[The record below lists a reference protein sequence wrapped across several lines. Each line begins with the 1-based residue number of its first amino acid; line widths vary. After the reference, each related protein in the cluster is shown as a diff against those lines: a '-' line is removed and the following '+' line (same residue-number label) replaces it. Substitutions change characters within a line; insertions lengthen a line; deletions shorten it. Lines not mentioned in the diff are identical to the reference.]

1 MPPKGNPKGNPKSRG
16 RLKAPGPNMSHELFK
31 CVVENCNK
39 SVRGDRLKEHFKK
52 KSKLEV
58 LDEAKKMDVSGEI
71 TNGLK
76 HIDSMLIDDE
86 NQRNHT
92 KYLLSN
98 GYSSTK
104 LPKWQEFK
112 KRPKMSMS
120 LPNAFSNAGFKA
132 TSSKVRNSR

>member
-1 MPPKGNPKGNPKSRG
+1 MSAPKARG
-16 RLKAPGPNMSHELFK
+16 RLKAAGPNMSHEKFK
-31 CVVENCNK
+31 CVVKNCNQI
-39 SVRGDRLKEHFKK
+39 VRGDRIKEHFQK

-76 HIDSMLIDDE
+76 HIDSMVIDDE

-98 GYSSTK
+98 GYSSNK
-104 LPKWQEFK
+104 LPKWSTEDFR
-112 KRPKMSMS
+112 KRPNIS

-132 TSSKVRNSR
+132 TSSKVISDKFQVI